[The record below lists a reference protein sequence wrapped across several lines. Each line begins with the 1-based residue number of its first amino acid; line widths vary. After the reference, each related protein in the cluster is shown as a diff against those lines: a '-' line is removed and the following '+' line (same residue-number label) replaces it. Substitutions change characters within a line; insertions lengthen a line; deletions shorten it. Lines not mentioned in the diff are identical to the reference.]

1 MKTQQANQLL
11 PKKLH
16 LFRFG
21 VLIIGLILFA
31 DGAILL
37 WDKKIHLGTVLPL
50 LIGAIF
56 SVYALGFPKIQ
67 RYLHAHPKLY
77 RIWRIGCSL
86 FIVWLISLLAFFG
99 YLQHKMDVAVSENAV
114 DAIIV
119 LGSGVIQGQPSP
131 TLASRLDCAAELAH
145 QQGSTLII
153 VTGGL
158 DYGEKQTEAEV
169 MARYLQHRHAIPASS
184 IQLED
189 QSTSTELN
197 LLNSQPILAQQQ
209 IQLSAPI
216 AIVTS
221 DFHTPRAAA
230 IAKKQGYT
238 QISTYAAKTPL
249 YTRYNAWLREYFAY
263 LSGWILREY

>member
-1 MKTQQANQLL
+1 MILQPDLIA
-11 PKKLH
+11 PKKLR
-16 LFRFG
+16 LRRLG
-21 VLIIGLILFA
+21 LLIIGMILLL

-37 WDKKIHLGTVLPL
+37 WDKKIHLGTLLPFAV
-50 LIGAIF
+50 GAIF
-56 SVYALGFPKIQ
+56 CIYALYYQ
-67 RYLHAHPKLY
+67 RIYRFLSTQPKLY
-77 RIWRIGCSL
+77 RLWRIGWRI
-86 FIVWLISLLAFFG
+86 FMVWLISLLAFFL
-99 YLQHKMDVAVSENAV
+99 YLQHKIDAPVSDQTV
-114 DAIIV
+114 DAIII

-131 TLASRLDCAAELAH
+131 TLAARLDRAAELAH
-145 QQGSTLII
+145 QQGTTLII

-158 DYGEKQTEAEV
+158 DYAEKHTEAEV
-169 MARYLQHRHAIPASS
+169 MAKYLEQTHAIPASS

-197 LLNSQPILAQQQ
+197 LRNSQPILAQQH
-209 IQLSAPI
+209 IKLSDPI

-221 DFHTPRAAA
+221 DFHTLRAAA

-238 QISTYAAKTPL
+238 QISTFAAETPL